1 MEYQDG
7 ITHGVSSTVIKGK
20 DSTTSK
26 RISVIQSRSHSGDVK
41 QVTITALGDEN
52 VEQIK
57 AAGSAANK
65 TLQVS
70 QNKADLYL
78 HTTKI
83 KKSY

>member
-41 QVTITALGDEN
+41 QVTITALMLN
-52 VEQIK
+52 R
-57 AAGSAANK
+57 
-65 TLQVS
+65 
-70 QNKADLYL
+70 
-78 HTTKI
+78 
-83 KKSY
+83 